1 MSRTSLVQNSSKTP
15 MKAEKPGEPELVWRD
30 QELYLATMDYGT
42 NMTQK
47 ILSEHRDHAA
57 AERLGL
63 LQTEASSGP
72 TEVQLFRFRNPG
84 LISFEIKGEMVDNQL
99 DLVVRMSFGPI
110 AAPEKRIPLVNLV
123 DQFSLLSVC
132 CDETFFGGEETEN
145 CKTYRIISFFRC
157 CSWLEAKVLF

>member
-15 MKAEKPGEPELVWRD
+15 VNKAEKPPEPELVWRD
-30 QELYLATMDYGT
+30 EELYLATMDYGT

-47 ILSEHRDHAA
+47 ILSEHRDHVA

-63 LQTEASSGP
+63 LQTEASNGP

-99 DLVVRMSFGPI
+99 DLVVHMSFASI
-110 AAPEKRIPLVNLV
+110 TAPEKRIPLVNLV

-132 CDETFFGGEETEN
+132 RDQTFFLEVKKRTSV
-145 CKTYRIISFFRC
+145 KSIISFFC
-157 CSWLEAKVLF
+157 CRS

>member
-1 MSRTSLVQNSSKTP
+1 

-63 LQTEASSGP
+63 LQTSSGP

-99 DLVVRMSFGPI
+99 DLVARMSLASFDS
-110 AAPEKRIPLVNLV
+110 PEKRIPLVNLV
-123 DQFSLLSVC
+123 DQFSLLGLCLSRSL
-132 CDETFFGGEETEN
+132 FQHFGE
-145 CKTYRIISFFRC
+145 
-157 CSWLEAKVLF
+157 